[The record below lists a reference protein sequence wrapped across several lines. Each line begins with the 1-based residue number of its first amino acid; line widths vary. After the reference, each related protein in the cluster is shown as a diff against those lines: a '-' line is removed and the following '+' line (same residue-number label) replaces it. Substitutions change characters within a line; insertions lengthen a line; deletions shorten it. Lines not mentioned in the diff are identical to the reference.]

1 MLFRSDPR
9 QNSLRARFGLGPGTE
24 DLIRAGFSVPLS
36 QGRDIFYAAL
46 GKGADVCVEDIDA
59 ANIREYVP
67 PWYRSAIST
76 RGLVLFPVRVGEKAI
91 ALIYCDAEEPSI
103 LQFSSEE
110 LNLLKTLRNQ
120 AVLAVKQKN

>member
-1 MLFRSDPR
+1 MLFR
-9 QNSLRARFGLGPGTE
+9 
-24 DLIRAGFSVPLS
+24 
-36 QGRDIFYAAL
+36 
-46 GKGADVCVEDIDA
+46 
-59 ANIREYVP
+59 
-67 PWYRSAIST
+67 ST
-76 RGLVLFPVRVGEKAI
+76 RGLVLFPIRVSEKAI